1 MKFLIKHKFMRRIF
15 TIVMLLVSMMF
26 FTGCR
31 HNDVTDIENVET
43 IDYVYRTKFE
53 GHSYILFKQNGST
66 NMHNITGVVHD
77 PDCECFNK

>member
-1 MKFLIKHKFMRRIF
+1 MVILM
-15 TIVMLLVSMMF
+15 TG

-31 HNDVTDIENVET
+31 HNDVTDVENVET
-43 IDYVYRTKFE
+43 VDYAYHTKFE

-66 NMHNITGVVHD
+66 NVHNITGVVHD